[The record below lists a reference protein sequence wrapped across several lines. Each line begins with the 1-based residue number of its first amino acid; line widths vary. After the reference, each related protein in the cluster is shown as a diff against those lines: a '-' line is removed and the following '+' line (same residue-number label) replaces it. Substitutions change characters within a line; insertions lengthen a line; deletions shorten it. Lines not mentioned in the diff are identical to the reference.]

1 MLAIRFTRVGK
12 AKKPTYRVIISEKNK
27 DPWGNFLELL
37 GNYNPHT
44 KEAQLNAERI
54 QYWIKCGAQPS
65 PSVHNLLLKQNI
77 ITGEKK
83 KTVKIS
89 AKRHAK
95 MEKAKKLKEAKEAK

>member
-37 GNYNPHT
+37 GSYNPHT

-65 PSVHNLLLKQNI
+65 ESAFNLFVRQGI
-77 ITGEKK
+77 ITGAKK
-83 KTVKIS
+83 KAVKIS
-89 AKRHAK
+89 KKRQVKLDKA
-95 MEKAKKLKEAKEAK
+95 KAKKEQQ

>member
-27 DPWGNFLELL
+27 DPWGDFLELL
-37 GNYNPHT
+37 GSYNPHT

-65 PSVHNLLLKQNI
+65 ESAYNLFVRQGI
-77 ITGEKK
+77 ITGAKK
-83 KTVKIS
+83 KAVKIS
-89 AKRHAK
+89 KKRQAKLDKA
-95 MEKAKKLKEAKEAK
+95 KAKKEQN